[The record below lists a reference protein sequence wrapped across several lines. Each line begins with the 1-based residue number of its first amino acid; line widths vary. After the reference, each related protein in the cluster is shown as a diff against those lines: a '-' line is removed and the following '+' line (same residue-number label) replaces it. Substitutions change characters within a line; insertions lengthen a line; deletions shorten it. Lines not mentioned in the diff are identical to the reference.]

1 YLFFWQASH
10 EVEQEMDIGR
20 KKLWQR
26 QGASKSELKYALWD
40 TMAGMF
46 FSQIVAYFIM
56 LATGAT
62 LFTHG
67 QTNIGSAVDAAQAL
81 RPVAGDVSAVLLSIG
96 LIGAGVLAVPILTGS
111 AAYGVS
117 EAFGW
122 KFGLDRPPTAAPQF
136 YGVIVAATLVGM
148 AINFVG
154 INPIDALVI
163 TSVINGMLAPPLLVL
178 VMVVSNDRKVMGA
191 RTNGR
196 LLNVMGW
203 LTAAVMGAAALA
215 LIATTLIG

>member
-1 YLFFWQASH
+1 
-10 EVEQEMDIGR
+10 
-20 KKLWQR
+20 
-26 QGASKSELKYALWD
+26 
-40 TMAGMF
+40 
-46 FSQIVAYFIM
+46 
-56 LATGAT
+56 
-62 LFTHG
+62 
-67 QTNIGSAVDAAQAL
+67 
-81 RPVAGDVSAVLLSIG
+81 
-96 LIGAGVLAVPILTGS
+96 
-111 AAYGVS
+111 
-117 EAFGW
+117 
-122 KFGLDRPPTAAPQF
+122 
-136 YGVIVAATLVGM
+136 M